1 MRKLLPLLVVI
12 FAFVSCKQKYSQSI
26 KSDNLNPWI
35 YPEQVRVSF
44 QPKPEGSETLR
55 TDILVEH
62 NGDFPFENLYIKY
75 HILAQGDTIGNG
87 VKSLQLQDQFGQWI
101 GKQKKKKQYRSTHV
115 LMDGLQPDF
124 ETLDVTVTQYSRMD
138 TLPGIRAITIG
149 LAAHHP

>member
-1 MRKLLPLLVVI
+1 MFCAVLLLT
-12 FAFVSCKQKYSQSI
+12 SCEKGYLHSI
-26 KSDNLNPWI
+26 TSENLNPWI
-35 YPEQVRVSF
+35 YPEEVRVSF
-44 QPKPEGSETLR
+44 QPKLEGSETLR

-115 LMDGLQPDF
+115 LMDGIQPDF
-124 ETLDVTVTQYSRMD
+124 ETLDLTVIQYSRMD